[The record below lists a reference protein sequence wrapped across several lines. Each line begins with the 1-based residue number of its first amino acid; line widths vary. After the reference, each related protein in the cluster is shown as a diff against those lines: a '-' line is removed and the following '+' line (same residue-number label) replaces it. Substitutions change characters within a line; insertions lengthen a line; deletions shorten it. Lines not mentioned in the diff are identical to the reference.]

1 MSCVKYSPELKP
13 HALESSPVRMDVTD
27 IELMSAHDREKSPL
41 KCWTSVFLGVNRL
54 NAIARPVEG
63 LEDDD
68 GRSERAR
75 CCIRQFELILCRH
88 FLNSLELTFSKVP
101 HDDLPPCSWA
111 SARLM
116 AATSQENLR
125 PFHFAGSWSSVGR
138 WQFYPGA
145 RRGPLHHCR
154 CKADADTAVAPS
166 LQSCRSA
173 LL

>member
-1 MSCVKYSPELKP
+1 MLDFGVPWC
-13 HALESSPVRMDVTD
+13 
-27 IELMSAHDREKSPL
+27 KS
-41 KCWTSVFLGVNRL
+41 VNCP
-54 NAIARPVEG
+54 RPVEG

-75 CCIRQFELILCRH
+75 CCLRQFELILCRH
-88 FLNSLELTFSKVP
+88 FLNSLELKFSKVP

-125 PFHFAGSWSSVGR
+125 PFHFAGSWSSVGW

-145 RRGPLHHCR
+145 RRGPLHHRR

-166 LQSCRSA
+166 LQSCRRCRSA
-173 LL
+173 LLEHYRREQRSICVVTHPCELSARSC